1 MSRKVALIQGGLSSE
16 SQVSLAS
23 GKAFEKALKE
33 LGENYIIIEADEK
46 LPEKLMKHQPDVA
59 LLALHGKYAE
69 DGTVQGICE
78 YLKIPYT
85 GSGVLA
91 SALCFNKLFTKQV
104 LAQNSIPTPDFE
116 LIDLKNRSL
125 DSVKTKIS
133 APMVV
138 KPSRDG
144 SSMGIS
150 ICKTEEDFSGAVIEA
165 SKYDQQILVEDFV
178 EGKEVTIPMLL
189 GKALSPI
196 EIVPKTEFYN
206 YKNKY
211 TAGQTDYYVPARID
225 AEALESCQKMA
236 SKVYEVLN
244 IRTYCR
250 VDFMLDSK
258 MNPYV
263 LEVNTLPGFTE
274 TSLFPRSAKHD
285 GIAFTELIKTLID
298 SAGLDYEG
306 LK

>member
-33 LGENYIIIEADEK
+33 LGENYVVINADQT
-46 LPEKLMKHQPDVA
+46 LPEQLMQHKPDVA

-69 DGTVQGICE
+69 DGTVQGLCE

-104 LAQNSIPTPDFE
+104 LAQNSIPTPGFE

-125 DSVKTKIS
+125 ENIKTKIN
-133 APMVV
+133 APLVV

-150 ICKTEEDFSGAVIEA
+150 ICKSQGEFSNAVVEA
-165 SKYDQQILVEDFV
+165 AKFDQQILVEEFV
-178 EGKEVTIPMLL
+178 DGKEVTIPMLL

-211 TAGQTDYYVPARID
+211 TPGQTDYYVPARID
-225 AEALESCQKMA
+225 VETLEACQKMA

-258 MNPYV
+258 LNPYV

-274 TSLFPRSAKHD
+274 TSLFPRSAKND
-285 GIAFTELIKTLID
+285 GIEFNKLIKTLID

>member
-23 GKAFEKALKE
+23 GKAFENALLE
-33 LGENYIIIEADEK
+33 LNENYIVIHADEN
-46 LPEKLMKHQPDVA
+46 LPQKLMQERPDVA

-104 LAQNSIPTPDFE
+104 LAQNSIPTPEFE
-116 LIDLKNRSL
+116 LIDLKKRSL
-125 DSVKTKIS
+125 DSLKTKIH
-133 APMVV
+133 APLVV

-150 ICKTEEDFSGAVIEA
+150 ICKTQNEFSKAASEA
-165 SKYDQQILVEDFV
+165 AQFDQQILVEEFIG
-178 EGKEVTIPMLL
+178 GKEITIPMLL

-211 TAGQTDYYVPARID
+211 TAGQTDYYIPARID
-225 AEALESCQKMA
+225 AETLEICQKLS

-250 VDFMLDSK
+250 VDFMLDEK
-258 MNPYV
+258 LNPYV
-263 LEVNTLPGFTE
+263 LEVNTLPGFTQ

-285 GIAFTELIKTLID
+285 GIEFSKLIKTLID